1 MAGEYSLASLSHYK
15 SSPKFSF
22 TSAPSVKD
30 KKANIPGPGKYK
42 PTPTDTDKFR
52 RSASWS
58 MGSTSGSSGKEWS
71 KLPGPGAYALP
82 TSGSIGPKWAFST
95 DDRLRERKK
104 SAVPGPGAYETRR
117 KGLGGLEMSI
127 CSKPDG
133 LRASQTPGPG
143 AYKPSNGSL
152 SNIPTSPSVSFGA
165 GTKPD
170 LKPSQT
176 PGPGAY
182 KAKGSLGGSS
192 YSMKG
197 RYDPPKP
204 FVTPGPGTAGSSF
217 K

>member
-1 MAGEYSLASLSHYK
+1 MGEYSLASLSSYK

-22 TSAPSVKD
+22 TSAPGVKD
-30 KKANIPGPGKYK
+30 KKTNIPGPGKYK
-42 PTPTDTDKFR
+42 PTSTELDKFR

-58 MGSTSGSSGKEWS
+58 MGSTNSNMTGKEWS
-71 KLPGPGAYALP
+71 SLPGPGAYALP
-82 TSGSIGPKWAFST
+82 TAASIGPKWAFST

-104 SAVPGPGAYETRR
+104 SCTPGPGAYNTSQ

-127 CSKPDG
+127 CSKPEG
-133 LRASQTPGPG
+133 ARPYTTPGPG
-143 AYKPSNGSL
+143 AYKPSQHSC
-152 SNIPTSPSVSFGA
+152 SNLLASPSVSFGA
-165 GTKPD
+165 AKKTE
-170 LKPSQT
+170 LKMSQT

-182 KAKGSLGGSS
+182 MQKGSLGGSS
-192 YSMKG
+192 YSIKG